1 MVRVN
6 APLIQTR
13 ARQPTTGGLGV
24 HFVSPVK
31 RRDKR
36 KTTTVVQ
43 IPGHRLKRKT
53 LLRELRALMHQSSPS
68 PPLGDPFDSSM
79 PLDTAD
85 DDNPNMPDAAN
96 VHDADN
102 MHDAAAHNQHMILES
117 NDTVMRRITPNEEAY
132 SLYDRW
138 TSLLPS
144 LVDSL
149 LSYDKTSMGNLVYHP
164 ASIIVHSCSVS
175 SCSRKTTH
183 MTSLYFD
190 RMLLLLL
197 SGYK

>member
-1 MVRVN
+1 MLGMLCFIYISPYLLDMVRVN

-53 LLRELRALMHQSSPS
+53 LLREIRALMHQSSPS

-96 VHDADN
+96 VHDADSIPDAAN
-102 MHDAAAHNQHMILES
+102 MHDASEHNQHTILES
-117 NDTVMRRITPNEEAY
+117 NDTVMR
-132 SLYDRW
+132 
-138 TSLLPS
+138 
-144 LVDSL
+144 
-149 LSYDKTSMGNLVYHP
+149 
-164 ASIIVHSCSVS
+164 
-175 SCSRKTTH
+175 
-183 MTSLYFD
+183 
-190 RMLLLLL
+190 
-197 SGYK
+197 